1 MKKKLLLIVNP
12 CSGQKKGIKLL
23 TDILELF
30 YERDYSIQ
38 LHTTEKRHDATDF
51 AHRFGGDADLI
62 VCVGGDG
69 TFNEV
74 VGGMME
80 GKISTPIGYIP
91 LGSTNDFASSLHIPK
106 NWKKAALAT
115 IDGVPHSID
124 LGKFNERYFSYV
136 ASCGAFAKTSY
147 STPQKAKNVLGHL
160 AYILEGMKDLSTLRP
175 IWLRVRA
182 NGMTYEGQYIFVAF
196 SNSTSLGGVLK
207 LDPKL
212 VDVND
217 GMMEIL
223 LIPYPSN
230 AAQWTNV
237 LNCLQKKKYDS
248 PYINFLSTNHA
259 EVETDGSFDWSLD
272 GEQYLGCKGIDIE
285 IQHNAITL
293 IMCCATIHR

>member
-106 NWKKAALAT
+106 NWKKAA
-115 IDGVPHSID
+115 
-124 LGKFNERYFSYV
+124 
-136 ASCGAFAKTSY
+136 
-147 STPQKAKNVLGHL
+147 
-160 AYILEGMKDLSTLRP
+160 
-175 IWLRVRA
+175 
-182 NGMTYEGQYIFVAF
+182 
-196 SNSTSLGGVLK
+196 
-207 LDPKL
+207 
-212 VDVND
+212 
-217 GMMEIL
+217 
-223 LIPYPSN
+223 
-230 AAQWTNV
+230 
-237 LNCLQKKKYDS
+237 
-248 PYINFLSTNHA
+248 
-259 EVETDGSFDWSLD
+259 
-272 GEQYLGCKGIDIE
+272 
-285 IQHNAITL
+285 
-293 IMCCATIHR
+293 